1 MTFHKYS
8 STRADVKTQA
18 NLVQSPFISKPP
30 LSIHQ
35 PVIHPFAHKYAH
47 NLIPTDRSNAA
58 YCDFFSTF
66 ARVHVR
72 NFQNKTTSVSPSKAL
87 LLPSDPYYFIILSR
101 CVSSES
107 PTVADGDDEST
118 QYTTEQ
124 TASQPSTTIILHI
137 SETHRPLNGL

>member
-8 STRADVKTQA
+8 SARADVKTQT

-30 LSIHQ
+30 LFIHP

-118 QYTTEQ
+118 
-124 TASQPSTTIILHI
+124 
-137 SETHRPLNGL
+137 